1 MTPPSMEQ
9 LKQLY
14 SDPRHAFLSEVVRVL
29 EGSRIWGGQDWVY
42 HPVHPVKYLPLVEKA
57 NQELRLLAIEYGVL
71 DPDAEVKVLDESDF
85 N

>member
-29 EGSRIWGGQDWVY
+29 EGSRIWSGMEYQY
-42 HPVHPVKYLPLVEKA
+42 HAILPMKYLPLLEKA
-57 NQELRLLAIEYGVL
+57 QNELQLLAIEYGVF
-71 DPDAEVKVLDESDF
+71 DPNAEVKVLK
-85 N
+85 